1 MVMTGEIRALRVVE
15 AIISGWHGAVLIQIK
30 FVALRQDLLFA

>member
-15 AIISGWHGAVLIQIK
+15 AIISGWRGAVLIQIK
-30 FVALRQDLLFA
+30 FVALRQDLLIA